1 MNTVNETKTFSSLPE
16 EESALWERMRDTL
29 LCLQTDNSISV
40 KDLASRLAYST
51 QEFLYL
57 ADISLTILLIQ
68 SGNRCRD

>member
-57 ADISLTILLIQ
+57 ATFSLTILLIQ

>member
-40 KDLASRLAYST
+40 KDLAKQT
-51 QEFLYL
+51 GILYAGIPL
-57 ADISLTILLIQ
+57 
-68 SGNRCRD
+68 SG

>member
-40 KDLASRLAYST
+40 KRSGKQT
-51 QEFLYL
+51 GILYAGIPL
-57 ADISLTILLIQ
+57 
-68 SGNRCRD
+68 SG

>member
-40 KDLASRLAYST
+40 KDLASRT
-51 QEFLYL
+51 GILYAGIPL
-57 ADISLTILLIQ
+57 
-68 SGNRCRD
+68 SG

>member
-57 ADISLTILLIQ
+57 TFSLTILLIQ